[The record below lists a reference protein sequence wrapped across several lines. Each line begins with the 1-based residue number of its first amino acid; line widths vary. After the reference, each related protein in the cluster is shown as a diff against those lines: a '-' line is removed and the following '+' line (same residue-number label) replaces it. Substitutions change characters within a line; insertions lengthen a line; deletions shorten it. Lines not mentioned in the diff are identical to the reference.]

1 MTISFTRAEL
11 ATLAM
16 LVESASRRT
25 DDAQIHSIHRK
36 LQRTAPPPTV
46 EELQRQVDAIRQ
58 ANALIIERANR
69 AM

>member
-11 ATLAM
+11 TALTM

-25 DDAQIHSIHRK
+25 DDAQVQSIHRK
-36 LQRTAPPPTV
+36 LQRITPPPTV

-58 ANALIIERANR
+58 ANAMILERAQR